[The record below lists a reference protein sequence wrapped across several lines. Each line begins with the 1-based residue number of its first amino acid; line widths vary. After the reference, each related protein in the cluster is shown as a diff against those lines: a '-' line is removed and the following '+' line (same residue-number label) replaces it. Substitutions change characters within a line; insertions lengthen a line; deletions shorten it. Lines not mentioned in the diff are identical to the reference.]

1 MRNKLKIKLLGL
13 LVVGLMTFGC
23 SKTTSNVGLE
33 VRPDQDIVVVC
44 ADIFLLD
51 CENYEAPAI
60 SAQADTMVLGEF
72 HSTTFGDTKAEL
84 LLQFAAP
91 EDYAFPDESYEP
103 KPDSLV
109 LLMYYNSYFGS
120 AYAPLEFS
128 VYEINKNS
136 IDYSTRYYSDLNPGD
151 YCDSTILMG
160 KRVMTSVDLSPKDSS
175 YIADD
180 EENFKYVR
188 YKFDDSQCQRF
199 FNILQKHPKIT
210 TEEFLNDF
218 KGLYITTRYGSSTL
232 LYMNQITMFMYY
244 HYTYKRNGKDTT
256 VSSSITFPANH
267 EVRQLN
273 RFVHKDRNQVVSSIP
288 DSLLYIKSVAGIY
301 PKLTVPIGSIYHR
314 MMQRMD
320 TSKYLAIAAAE
331 LRLENI
337 ELDETDVWMD
347 PPTYLMAIE
356 ESQFDDFIRHN
367 QVPDGYETDRSLGLY
382 SVNTNSYLFDLSFL
396 LARRLREETILPDD
410 KMTFIVLPVDVA
422 SSTSSSGAT
431 TINKIRPLVKLS
443 AAKVRSSKNSNSPL
457 RLKILYQGF

>member
-1 MRNKLKIKLLGL
+1 MKNELKIKLLGAL
-13 LVVGLMTFGC
+13 LMVITFSGC
-23 SKTTSNVGLE
+23 SKIATSVGLE

-44 ADIFLLD
+44 ADTFLLD
-51 CENYEAPAI
+51 CENYEVPCI

-72 HSTTFGDTKAEL
+72 FSKTFGDTKAEL

-91 EDYAFPDESYEP
+91 ENYAFPDKSYKPE
-103 KPDSLV
+103 PDSLV
-109 LLMYYNSYFGS
+109 LMMYYDSYFGS
-120 AYAPLEFS
+120 PYAPLEFS

-136 IDYSTRYYSDLNPGD
+136 INYSTRYSSDLNPGD
-151 YCDSTILMG
+151 FCDSTILMG
-160 KRVMTSVDLSPKDSS
+160 KRVMTSVDLSPKDSAHL
-175 YIADD
+175 ADD
-180 EENFKYVR
+180 ADLKYIR
-188 YKFDDSQCQRF
+188 YKFDNSQCQRF
-199 FNILQKHPKIT
+199 FGILQNHPMIT
-210 TEEFLNDF
+210 TDEFLNDF

-244 HYTYKRNGKDTT
+244 HYTYQRDGKDTT
-256 VSSSITFPANH
+256 VSTSIVFPANH

-273 RFVHKDRNQVVSSIP
+273 RFVHRDREQVVSSIP

-301 PKLTVPIGSIYHR
+301 PKLTIPVGKIYDR
-314 MMQRMD
+314 MRQRMD
-320 TSKYLAIAAAE
+320 SSKYLAIAAAE
-331 LRLENI
+331 LRFENI
-337 ELDETDVWMD
+337 DLDETDVWMN
-347 PPTYLMAIE
+347 PPTYLMAVE

-382 SVNTNSYLFDLSFL
+382 SVSSNSYLFDLSFL
-396 LARRLREETILPDD
+396 LARRFREETILPDD

-443 AAKVRSSKNSNSPL
+443 AAKVRSAKNTNSPL